1 MWALVESNNVTKVY
15 TRPKGLT
22 IGEVNYPSNI
32 FMLWSSSELEAIG
45 IYEIV
50 IDNSNLK
57 DQEYYINTNQTFAFA
72 DGTVTASYGTATA
85 KAIADTLYTA
95 QNVTDDVYPEGH
107 ADAGDRINTW
117 SEGDVK
123 TPGLKTNYKGVIN
136 LQAGGLLQATDWMVV
151 RAAEGGTAVPS
162 AITTWRAAVRTKA
175 NAMQVQIGNAA
186 DVDALAALYVYNDAT
201 PPVRPLGEFP
211 VLGA

>member
-1 MWALVESNNVTKVY
+1 MWALVESDNVTQVY

-32 FMLWSSSELEAIG
+32 FMLWTSSELEAIG
-45 IYEIV
+45 IYAVV

-57 DQEYYINTNQTFAFA
+57 DQEYYINTDQSFAFA

-95 QNVTDDVYPEGH
+95 QNETDGLGTEGEV
-107 ADAGDRINTW
+107 ASR
-117 SEGDVK
+117 
-123 TPGLKTNYKGVIN
+123 GLKYNYKQSIN
-136 LQAGGLLQATDWMVV
+136 SQAGGLLQDTDWMVV

-175 NAMQVQIGNAA
+175 NAMCTAIGNAA
-186 DVDALAALYVYNDAT
+186 DIDALIALYVYNDAT
-201 PPVRPLGEFP
+201 PPVRPLGDFP
-211 VLGA
+211 ILG

>member
-1 MWALVESNNVTKVY
+1 MWALVESGSVTKIY
-15 TRPKGLT
+15 TRPKAITAGD
-22 IGEVNYPSNI
+22 VNYPSNI

-57 DQEYYINTNQTFAFA
+57 DQEYYINTNQSFAFA

-95 QNVTDDVYPEGH
+95 QNETDGL
-107 ADAGDRINTW
+107 GT
-117 SEGDVK
+117 EGDVK
-123 TPGLKTNYKGVIN
+123 TPGLKTNYKAVIN
-136 LQAGGLLQATDWMVV
+136 QQAGGLLQDTDWMVV

-175 NAMQVQIGNAA
+175 NAMCTAIGNAA
-186 DVDALAALYVYNDAT
+186 DIDALIALYVYNDDE

>member
-1 MWALVESNNVTKVY
+1 MWALVESDNVTQVY

-32 FMLWSSSELEAIG
+32 FMLWTSSELEAIG

-50 IDNSNLK
+50 IDDSNFK

-72 DGTVTASYGTATA
+72 SSTVTATYGTATA
-85 KAIADTLYTA
+85 LPLDDVLFTA
-95 QNVTDDVYPEGH
+95 QNETDGLGTEGE
-107 ADAGDRINTW
+107 I
-117 SEGDVK
+117 K
-123 TPGLKTNYKGVIN
+123 QYGLKPQHKAVIN
-136 LQAGGLLQATDWMVV
+136 SQAGGLLQDTDWMVV

-162 AITTWRAAVRTKA
+162 DITTWRAAVRTKA
-175 NAMQVQIGNAA
+175 NAMHVQIGNAA
-186 DVDALAALYVYNDAT
+186 NVDALAALYVYNDDE

-211 VLGA
+211 ILGA